1 MQKGPA
7 LPLLTE
13 SDHRHGFTVTS
24 RTRSALIN
32 TPTGEREDG
41 QLVIPKTYVTR
52 KGAMVLFSAPENVKL
67 DLSEKDKK
75 ALKGKLLR
83 KRNGDIETKFGTLAR
98 FTKSVLSFGDDVSN
112 NRFHTLH

>member
-32 TPTGEREDG
+32 TPAGEREDG

-98 FTKSVLSFGDDVSN
+98 FTKSVLAFGDDVSN